1 LTKETN
7 LYIINSIYIKGVSL
21 LSVGV
26 GEIQK
31 NSSIFSNLSETLQ
44 IVDKRKKQVLAMVY
58 PVNNTSIIDNLA
70 GKYKDKVKPT
80 NLNFEKIKESALKSA
95 MEEKY
100 GLSS

>member
-1 LTKETN
+1 M
-7 LYIINSIYIKGVSL
+7 I
-21 LSVGV
+21 SVGI

-31 NSSIFSNLSETLQ
+31 NSAMFSNLSETLQ

-58 PVNNTSIIDNLA
+58 PVNNTSFISRLA
-70 GKYKDKVKPT
+70 GKYKDKVKQT
-80 NLNFEKIKESALKSA
+80 SLSLEEIKESAMQSA